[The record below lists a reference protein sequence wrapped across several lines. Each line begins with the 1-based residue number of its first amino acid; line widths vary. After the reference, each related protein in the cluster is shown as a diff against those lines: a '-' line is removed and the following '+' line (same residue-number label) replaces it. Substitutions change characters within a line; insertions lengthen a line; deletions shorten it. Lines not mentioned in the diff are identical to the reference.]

1 MLLGSVD
8 MASKPKTKRSFILS
22 FPVTTPALEVVQKGA
37 AQGLSFTTG
46 YVYVTR
52 SDAKLNNKLKGK
64 APKVPSKALEK
75 LITQV
80 IARAQKEILAGLKRY
95 L

>member
-1 MLLGSVD
+1 MS
-8 MASKPKTKRSFILS
+8 SNNQTKRGFILS
-22 FPVTTPALEVVQKGA
+22 LPISLPARDVVEKGR
-37 AQGLSFTTG
+37 QVGLLFSTG

-52 SDAKLNNKLKGK
+52 SDAKLNNKLKGP
-64 APKVPSKALEK
+64 PKRSSKALEK

>member
-1 MLLGSVD
+1 
-8 MASKPKTKRSFILS
+8 MASKPKTKRGFILS
-22 FPVTTPALEVVQKGA
+22 LPISLPARDVVEKGRQA
-37 AQGLSFTTG
+37 GFLFSTG

-64 APKVPSKALEK
+64 APKAPSKALEK